1 MDVGYVLKT
10 MLVPTGCLTI
20 PEAIADLLQKVHGKN
35 WGQREIGF
43 KSEEVTIP
51 GAFTDDGE
59 PVRGQPLDR
68 EVLTAVRQQGQE
80 ARGQLGI
87 ALANGNLTALI
98 EDGPSVRPSYWS
110 QPQAE
115 TTLITGILELGNFP
129 DPEISKWQNSRVLLT
144 QKKFD
149 IWLRNIPGLSTE
161 TRGRRQSA
169 EKDATVKSKI
179 QLILAAARRLWPEGK
194 VPPGR
199 NQAARLLTNEGTV
212 KETGYSEETLR
223 KILNGTYPA
232 SRRLGIRGFPGID
245 TR

>member
-1 MDVGYVLKT
+1 
-10 MLVPTGCLTI
+10 MLVPTGYLTI
-20 PEAIADLLQKVHGKN
+20 SEAVSALLQRTHGKN
-35 WGQREIGF
+35 WGQREIEYED
-43 KSEEVTIP
+43 EEITIP
-51 GAFTDDGE
+51 GAFTDEGK

-68 EVLTAVRQQGQE
+68 EILAVAHQQGQE
-80 ARGQLGI
+80 ARSQLGT

-115 TTLITGILELGNFP
+115 TTLITGRLELGNFP
-129 DPEISKWQNSRVLLT
+129 DPEISRWQHRRVLLT
-144 QKKFD
+144 QKQFD
-149 IWLRNIPGLSTE
+149 AWLKNIPGIGME
-161 TRGRRQSA
+161 ARGRRQNSD
-169 EKDATVKSKI
+169 KDTIVKLKI
-179 QLILAAARRLWPEGK
+179 ESVLAAAKRLWPEGK
-194 VPPGR
+194 PRPSR
-199 NQAARLLTNEGTV
+199 NQAARRLAKEGSV